1 MATKGKM
8 EHEIQSECLRILDLF
23 HIYHWRQNTGAF
35 KVGNGKRFIRTSM
48 PGVSDILGIMP
59 DGRFLAIE
67 CKREKGGVVS
77 DAQKKFL
84 NEIAANNGLA
94 LVINDPTVLFELL
107 KKELKLPGR

>member
-1 MATKGKM
+1 MANKGRM
-8 EHEIQSECLRILDLF
+8 EHEIQNECLKVLDLF
-23 HIYHWRQNTGAF
+23 GIYHWRQNTGSF
-35 KVGNGKRFIRTSM
+35 KVGKRFIRTSM

-84 NEIAANNGLA
+84 NAIAANNGLA

-107 KKELKLPGR
+107 KNELKLPGR